1 MKTKIIFVQLLLL
14 SNICFSQSVSWKQY
28 LTLDSAD
35 GTSFIIDSTAI
46 LSNAFVPGINIAN
59 DSSIILGYSGLPLRG
74 AAITNDTGK
83 TFTPLTGLTTP
94 MQVDGG
100 FVYLNNGQ
108 TRFICEEPSPTNTI
122 LNHNSRVVS
131 YISSDGKNWT
141 KELGIR
147 YQPGIAD
154 DSISSV
160 PEVIQVNDSIW
171 RMYYVGDF
179 YSTNGIRTAISND
192 WGWTW
197 IAESGSNIL
206 SNNCVDPHPVYLS
219 NGKIRLYHKLPFSG
233 SGGIGYIDG
242 NGLNYSGSSIQLFS
256 DNAGNTNGK
265 FDPFVIKYPN
275 GKVACYMGTNY
286 LTGTKRKIIAAWSS
300 TAITSVSNN
309 SFLNN
314 KVTIFP
320 NPFNS
325 FTTIKLQIEIENS
338 TLTIYNIFGQPVKS
352 IRVNDDEIKI
362 DRGNLLSGMYFIK
375 LTQDH
380 KVITTD
386 KLVITDN

>member
-1 MKTKIIFVQLLLL
+1 MKTRTLFILLLLL
-14 SNICFSQSVSWKQY
+14 SNICFSQSISWKQY
-28 LTLDSAD
+28 LTLDSAN

-59 DSSIILGYSGLPLRG
+59 DSSIILGYAGLPLRG
-74 AAITNDTGK
+74 AAITADTGK
-83 TFTPLTGLTTP
+83 TFTPITGLTTP

-108 TRFICEEPSPTNTI
+108 TRFICEEPSPTNTMS
-122 LNHNSRVVS
+122 NHNSRIVS
-131 YISSDGKNWT
+131 YISSDGKNWI
-141 KELGIR
+141 KEAGIR

-179 YSTNGIRTAISND
+179 YNTNGIRTAISND

-197 IAESGSNIL
+197 TAESGSNIL
-206 SNNCVDPHPVYLS
+206 SDNCVDPHPVYLS
-219 NGKIRLYHKLPFSG
+219 DGKIRLYHKLPFSG

-256 DNAGNTNGK
+256 NNAGNTNGK

-275 GKVACYMGTNY
+275 GKVACYIGTNY
-286 LTGTKRKIIAAWSS
+286 LTGTKQKIIAAWSS
-300 TAITSVSNN
+300 TAITSVSNI
-309 SFLNN
+309 SSLTN

-320 NPFNS
+320 NPFNAS
-325 FTTIKLQIEIENS
+325 TTIQLQAEIVNS
-338 TLTIYNIFGQPVKS
+338 TLTIYNIFGQKVKS
-352 IRVNDDEIKI
+352 INVSGDEIKI
-362 DRGNLLSGMYFIK
+362 DRENLLSGIYFIR
-375 LTQDH
+375 LTQDD
-380 KVITTD
+380 KVIMTD
-386 KLVITDN
+386 KLVIADN